1 MDQMSILK
9 ALKELLN
16 LILTNPLFLIF
27 LIIIL
32 TYISLIIVIK
42 NKTIKSLLKLVI
54 IIFYLFIIPTRE
66 LLTFFIKSFYIPNNY
81 FTISL
86 SFIIILFI
94 LYKLYKSKY
103 PSTIINLIFLVIHLF
118 INSCLI
124 YNLSIN
130 TSNIY
135 SLLFLSQ
142 TFSIFI
148 IIFNILTNT
157 IINILK
163 SDEKVEILKI

>member
-54 IIFYLFIIPTRE
+54 IIFYLFTIPTRE

-94 LYKLYKSKY
+94 LYKLYKSKLK
-103 PSTIINLIFLVIHLF
+103 IINIIFLVFHLF

-163 SDEKVEILKI
+163 SDEKVKILKI

>member
-94 LYKLYKSKY
+94 LYKLYKSKLK
-103 PSTIINLIFLVIHLF
+103 IINLIFLVIHLF